1 MINPQQTINC
11 RGKLVDLSQPVIMAI
26 LNITEDSFYEGS
38 RFTEP
43 QLIVDQ
49 AGKMLDDGALIL
61 DIGGM
66 SSRPG
71 AALIDEQAELDRVI
85 PVIDLLHR
93 TYPQAIISVDT
104 IRARVAKKAVTA
116 GAAMVNDISAGRIDP
131 DMYATV
137 AQLQVPYVLMHM
149 QRRPESMQDAP
160 SYKNVVQDVLD
171 FLIQEVAALRTLGV
185 RDILIDPGFGFGKT
199 VAHNYDLL
207 RSLHVFKMLDTPIL
221 AGLSRKS
228 MIYKPLNTTPEQ
240 ALNGT
245 SVLHLVALQQGAKL
259 LRVHDVKPAME
270 VIRLFELLTAE

>member
-1 MINPQQTINC
+1 M
-11 RGKLVDLSQPVIMAI
+11 DLSQPVIMAI